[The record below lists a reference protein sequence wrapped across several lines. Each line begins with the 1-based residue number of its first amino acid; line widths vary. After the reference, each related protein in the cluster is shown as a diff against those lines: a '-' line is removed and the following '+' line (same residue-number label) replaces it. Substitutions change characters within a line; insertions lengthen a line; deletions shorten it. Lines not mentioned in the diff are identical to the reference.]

1 MTVWEIFC
9 AFLLGGAVY
18 VLIELLWRGHSHYS
32 MFFAGGLAFL
42 LLHGAFSGIG
52 TAWPMFFKCLYGS
65 GIITAVEFLTGALVN
80 IRLGL
85 NVWDYSA
92 LPYNAYG
99 QICLRYSLLWGLLTL
114 PIAGASALLARLFS

>member
-1 MTVWEIFC
+1 MTVLEAFC

-18 VLIELLWRGHSHYS
+18 VLLEFLWRGHSHFS
-32 MFFAGGLAFL
+32 MFFAGGLCFL
-42 LLHGAFSGIG
+42 LLYGTFSGVG
-52 TAWPMFFKCLYGS
+52 ADWSLLFKCLYGS
-65 GIITAVEFLTGALVN
+65 VVITAVEFLTGALVN
-80 IRLGL
+80 IRLKL